1 MKIEPNIY
9 ITYEMVFSDEPLPIS
24 DYLKELD
31 KNWLIRFALFIIYSG
46 GKFKTLNNYV
56 TTFFCKQNHDFV
68 KVY

>member
-46 GKFKTLNNYV
+46 GKFKTLNIFLQ
-56 TTFFCKQNHDFV
+56 TEP
-68 KVY
+68 